1 MTQDYYWTPEWQ
13 KGEREA
19 DADIKAGR
27 TTLFTSSAELI
38 SYLKDAN
45 DHDAV
50 LEEVKE

>member
-27 TTLFTSSAELI
+27 TKPFISSAELI
-38 SYLKDAN
+38 SYLKSIKN
-45 DHDAV
+45 YETL